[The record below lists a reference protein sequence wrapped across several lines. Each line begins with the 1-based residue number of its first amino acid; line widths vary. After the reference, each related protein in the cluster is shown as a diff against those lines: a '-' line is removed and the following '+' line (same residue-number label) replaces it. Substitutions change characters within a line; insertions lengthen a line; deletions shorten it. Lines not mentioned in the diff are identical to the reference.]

1 MALLHQVFLAG
12 TVNKF
17 ELKHKK
23 KKFNVFFP
31 RIVEKGE
38 QVLWEPPLLPCRC
51 VQPKLKEEKLFTPP
65 PPTCPELHHTLTT
78 WKLTQC
84 IHWHQLAD

>member
-1 MALLHQVFLAG
+1 MASLHQVFLAG

-23 KKFNVFFP
+23 KKFNVLFL

-38 QVLWEPPLLPCRC
+38 QVLWEPSLSCPVIVYNPS
-51 VQPKLKEEKLFTPP
+51 LKKRNYSLRPP
-65 PPTCPELHHTLTT
+65 QLVRSSI
-78 WKLTQC
+78 TQ
-84 IHWHQLAD
+84 

>member
-65 PPTCPELHHTLTT
+65 PPNLSGAPSHTDYLETYSVYS
-78 WKLTQC
+78 
-84 IHWHQLAD
+84 LAPAG